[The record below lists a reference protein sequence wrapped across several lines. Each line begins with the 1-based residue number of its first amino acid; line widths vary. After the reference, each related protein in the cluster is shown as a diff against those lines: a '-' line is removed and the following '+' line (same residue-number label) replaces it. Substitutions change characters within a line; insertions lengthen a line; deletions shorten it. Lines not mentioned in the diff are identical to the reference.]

1 MGVTLPYLPQPI
13 LQEVS
18 LDDRLDGQVELP
30 DDASLVSA
38 CLKGNAEAWDRLVGR
53 YAGLVFAVPLR
64 YGLTEQEAADVSQ
77 SVWLTVLEKL
87 STLRRPGSLAPWL
100 TTVATRAT
108 WEAMR
113 RRSHPMA
120 RSAVSPHSWEPTG
133 GPDEEGYLR
142 EEQDPAPLPEELV
155 LSMERQALVRE
166 AVRSLP
172 SNCRE
177 LLTSLFLEEDVSYQE
192 LAKRLGVPQNSV
204 GPTRARCLEKLRRAL
219 QNLGYR

>member
-1 MGVTLPYLPQPI
+1 MSVGLQHLQQPA

-18 LDDRLDGQVELP
+18 LDDHLDGQIELP

-87 STLRRPGSLAPWL
+87 STLRKPGSLASWI
-100 TTVATRAT
+100 TTVATRTT
-108 WEAMR
+108 WETLR
-113 RRSHPMA
+113 RRSHPVGHPA
-120 RSAVSPHSWEPTG
+120 PSSPGRTPPGSS
-133 GPDEEGYLR
+133 DEEVYPW
-142 EEQDPAPLPEELV
+142 EEQDPDPLPEDLV

-172 SNCRE
+172 SNCRQ
-177 LLTSLFLEEDVSYQE
+177 LLTSLFLEEDISYQE
-192 LAKRLGVPQNSV
+192 LARRLGIPQNSV

-219 QNLGYR
+219 QSLGYR